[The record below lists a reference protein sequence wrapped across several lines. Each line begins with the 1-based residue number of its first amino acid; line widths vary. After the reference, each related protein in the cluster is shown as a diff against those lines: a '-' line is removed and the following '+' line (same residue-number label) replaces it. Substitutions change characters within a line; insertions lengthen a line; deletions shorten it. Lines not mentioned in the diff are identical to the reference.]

1 MTAYINGLPTG
12 GAKAQESFIV
22 GSAIFT
28 SGTGPVKINTIS
40 IVTANAA
47 GRWDATN
54 SKFVST
60 TTGECWSFALNR
72 FSGTNPT
79 LSALTTMQF
88 YINGVITQTKL
99 VDPNFGTF
107 FSNLP
112 FVFTFSAGDYLEIYA
127 TNSTVNLPA
136 FNISGIRVA

>member
-1 MTAYINGLPTG
+1 MTTYINGLPTG

-28 SGTGPVKINTIS
+28 GTGPLKINTIS

-72 FSGTNPT
+72 FQGTNPT
-79 LSALTTMQF
+79 LSAFAAMQF
-88 YINGVITQTKL
+88 YLNGALTQTKL
-99 VDPNFGTF
+99 VDANFGTF

-127 TNSTVNLPA
+127 TSGSANVPA